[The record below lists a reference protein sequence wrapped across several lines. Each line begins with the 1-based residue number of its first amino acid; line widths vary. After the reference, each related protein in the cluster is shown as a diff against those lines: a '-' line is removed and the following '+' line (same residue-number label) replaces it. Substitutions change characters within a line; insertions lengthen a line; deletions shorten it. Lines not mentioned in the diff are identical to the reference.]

1 MPSARRYSLV
11 AIVLHW
17 LSALGILALV
27 AMGLAMTQ
35 LELAP
40 MRKFELYQWHKSLG
54 ITVLLLTLLCLGWRL
69 LRPPPALP
77 PGMTKVER
85 RAANGAHILLY
96 GLLIGM
102 PLTGWAV
109 VSASPFNIPTLL
121 YGTIPWPHLPV
132 IATLVDKA
140 SAEKLLAVVHAG
152 GAWILIALLMLH
164 VGAALRHH
172 FILRDDTLR
181 RMLPLVARRPGAVR

>member
-54 ITVLLLTLLCLGWRL
+54 ITVLLLTLLRLGWRL
-69 LRPPPALP
+69 FRPPPALP
-77 PGMTKVER
+77 PGMPKVER
-85 RAANGAHILLY
+85 RAAHGAHILLY

-132 IATLVDKA
+132 IATLADKA
-140 SAEKLLAVVHAG
+140 NAEKVLAVVHAS
-152 GAWILIALLMLH
+152 GAWILIALLVLH
-164 VGAALRHH
+164 VGAALLHH
-172 FILRDDTLR
+172 LILRDDTLW
-181 RMLPLVARRPGAVR
+181 RMLPLVARRPGAV